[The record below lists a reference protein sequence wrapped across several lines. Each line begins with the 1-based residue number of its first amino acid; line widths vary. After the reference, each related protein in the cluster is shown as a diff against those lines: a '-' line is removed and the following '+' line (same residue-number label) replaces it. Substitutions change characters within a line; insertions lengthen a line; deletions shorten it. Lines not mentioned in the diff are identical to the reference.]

1 MILNLYMKIS
11 GLKTQIKNNKE
22 EMIRLDKILKYKIFK
37 DEYQKLNIS
46 NLFLAVEENERN
58 EQRKNDILKNQNELI
73 KNLNEQIR
81 LKYNIITNKKMKKS
95 LSQGMLI
102 NVNINK

>member
-1 MILNLYMKIS
+1 MILNLYMKIR

-22 EMIRLDKILKYKIFK
+22 EMIKLDKILKYKIFK

-46 NLFLAVEENERN
+46 NLFLAVEENERK

-95 LSQGMLI
+95 FSQGMLI
-102 NVNINK
+102 NK